1 MKRNILLTAAGLLFS
16 AGVAMAAPFSDV
28 PASHWSY
35 DAVHKLAA
43 KGILQGYP
51 DSTFK
56 GEKVVTRYALGMVTA
71 KLLAAT
77 EQMLS
82 TGADGRLVT
91 KEDLATL
98 EKLTAEFADE
108 LALIGVKVTGVE
120 DDMAIAKE
128 DVALL
133 KRDVEGIKDYVA
145 KGGMEKV
152 KLSGEML
159 VRHTNLIHRHDWAVN
174 PLTAAARAGNSDNSL
189 TESLIGLTFTAHIDE
204 NIKAEAYWAMLD
216 YNTVEVNGGQSG
228 LQSAFGLGGIGAG
241 KTTDSTIYIA
251 YLEAKDM
258 FRFGGDFIFGRNMYD
273 HGHSLLL
280 NNYIDS
286 IRYSKKIG
294 SVDMTLQTIFDR
306 HIGSYKDSGAVD
318 SRGVWHLDLGTEYKK
333 HNFYLGL
340 YGQDEPNL
348 MLQGRMNPLF
358 AAPAAPFMLTPGAVI
373 NSATP
378 LAAGVQSSDKRWDVE
393 FGSKGPIGKNSHW
406 DYDLGFAYTSYK
418 IDVVSTAAAPWISPD
433 LNGWTGHAAVKWDSK
448 KEWAAKLAFTF
459 ANDESVGAISI
470 NNDMRYMDAAET
482 PYEDIGRGNTWF
494 NNGLVN
500 MSAIKLQTEYKPLN
514 SKHYF
519 RLAGDFLDEVDEA
532 PVNDLSRHFAGRGLS
547 NVTAIPVGNSKTNTA
562 YDSWNNL
569 GIADPRATVL
579 TFEYRYQLAENTR
592 IRVGYTSFDFTGD
605 ARKAGWTAGV
615 ATPGTAGVSAGRGL
629 NNDFDYNMFWSEI
642 YSTF

>member
-1 MKRNILLTAAGLLFS
+1 MTAAGLLFS
-16 AGVAMAAPFSDV
+16 AAAAMAGPFSDV

-35 DAVHKLAA
+35 DAVHKLSA

-51 DSTFK
+51 DGAFK

-82 TGADGRLVT
+82 TGAEGRLVT

-108 LALIGVKVTGVE
+108 LALIGVKVTAVE
-120 DDMAIAKE
+120 DDMKVVKE
-128 DVALL
+128 DVAMM
-133 KRDVEGIKDYVA
+133 KRDVEGIKDYMA

-159 VRHTNLIHRHDWAVN
+159 VRHTNLIHNRDWA
-174 PLTAAARAGNSDNSL
+174 LDSFTGAARAGNSDNTL

-216 YNTVEVNGGQSG
+216 YNIVEVNGGQSG

-241 KTTDSTIYIA
+241 KTTDSTIYVA

-273 HGHSLLL
+273 QGHSLLL

-294 SVDMTLQTIFDR
+294 SVDMTLESIFDR
-306 HIGSYKDSGAVD
+306 HLGSHKDSGPVD
-318 SRGVWHLDLGTEYKK
+318 SRGVWHMDLGTEYKK
-333 HNFYLGL
+333 HKFYLGV

-358 AAPAAPFMLTPGAVI
+358 AAPTAPFMATPGAVA

-378 LAAGVQSSDKRWDVE
+378 LAVGVQSSDKRWDVE

-406 DYDLGFAYTSYK
+406 DYDLGFAYTNYK

-448 KEWAAKLAFTF
+448 KEWAAKLAFTL

-470 NNDMRYMDAAET
+470 NNDMRYMDAPET

-500 MSAIKLQTEYKPLN
+500 MSALKIQTEYKPLN

-519 RLAGDFLDEVDEA
+519 RLAGDFLDEVDDS
-532 PVNDLSRHFAGRGLS
+532 PVNDLSRHFAGHGLS
-547 NVTAIPVGNSKTNTA
+547 NAAIIPAGGSKVNTA

-592 IRVGYTSFDFTGD
+592 IRVGYTAFDFAGD
-605 ARKAGWTAGV
+605 SRKAGWTAGV
-615 ATPGTAGVSAGRGL
+615 ATPGTAAVSAGRGL

>member
-1 MKRNILLTAAGLLFS
+1 MKRNILLTAASLLFS

-71 KLLAAT
+71 KLLAAS

-108 LALIGVKVTGVE
+108 LALIGIKVTNVE

-159 VRHTNLIHRHDWAVN
+159 VRHTNLIHRHDWATHPFTN
-174 PLTAAARAGNSDNSL
+174 LARAGNSDNSL

-216 YNTVEVNGGQSG
+216 YNTVDVNGGQSG

-306 HIGSYKDSGAVD
+306 HRGSYKDSALVD

-333 HNFYLGL
+333 HKLYLGL
-340 YGQDEPNL
+340 YGQNEPNTS
-348 MLQGRMNPLF
+348 GF
-358 AAPAAPFMLTPGAVI
+358 ADRT
-373 NSATP
+373 T
-378 LAAGVQSSDKRWDVE
+378 GVGLGNTVGLQSSDKRWDVE
-393 FGSKGPIGKNSHW
+393 FGSKGPIGKSSHW
-406 DYDLGFAYTSYK
+406 DYDLGFAYTSYR
-418 IDVVSTAAAPWISPD
+418 IDVVKTAAAPWISPEMK
-433 LNGWTGHAAVKWDSK
+433 GWMGHGAVKWDSK
-448 KEWAAKLAFTF
+448 KQWAAKLGYTF
-459 ANDESVGAISI
+459 ADDKSMGAISI

-482 PYEDIGRGNTWF
+482 PYEDIARGNTWF
-494 NNGLVN
+494 ASGLRN
-500 MSAIKLQTEYKPLN
+500 MGALKLQTEYRPKN
-514 SKHYF
+514 TKHYF
-519 RLAGDFLDEVDEA
+519 RLAGDLLNELEDITS
-532 PVNDLSRHFAGRGLS
+532 NDLVKLQTHNTQA
-547 NVTAIPVGNSKTNTA
+547 AYNTA
-562 YDSWNNL
+562 VAANNATVGANSAYDRWNNF
-569 GIADPRATVL
+569 GTADAKAVVL

-592 IRVGYTSFDFTGD
+592 IRVGYTSFDFGGN
-605 ARKAGWTAGV
+605 ARKARGV
-615 ATPGTAGVSAGRGL
+615 IPVSAGRGF

-642 YSTF
+642 YSQF